1 MAGTQA
7 PLLDGEMS
15 ALPNQAKTQQEL
27 DAEWALTRFQV
38 VGVQVFERKQKCL
51 SPIQFTKPAYH
62 FIDLALSFGFLPF
75 PFLLC
80 ELWSRAF
87 WIAFGLPPPLRYKP
101 GLADLDW
108 TGTILLH
115 DSTHFFTDWGDTGF
129 MRNFSTYSIPLGWHT
144 VLGDITFGIGTYWVA
159 FGTTAA
165 EGLTPAAAIF
175 YRTTAVLYLGVLP
188 LTMGRIGE

>member
-1 MAGTQA
+1 MGADPVPGRGRA
-7 PLLDGEMS
+7 
-15 ALPNQAKTQQEL
+15 
-27 DAEWALTRFQV
+27 
-38 VGVQVFERKQKCL
+38 
-51 SPIQFTKPAYH
+51 
-62 FIDLALSFGFLPF
+62 SFGKKAKVPIAHPIHQTSLPLHRPGSFIRF
-75 PFLLC
+75 PPIPIPSVRAL
-80 ELWSRAF
+80 ESRV
-87 WIAFGLPPPLRYKP
+87 LDRLRSPSPPLRYKP

-108 TGTILLH
+108 TGTIMLH
-115 DSTHFFTDWGDTGF
+115 NSTHFFTDWGDTGF